1 MLRLSLVALLLLG
14 TGCHAKFKKHAP
26 HLGAVR
32 PQVVHLTG
40 PTVVLGGLEAEDG
53 APGEHVVEAVASI
66 AQQVRGEMLADRLA
80 RAVDTEVVDTSLV
93 VALDETLGSGPP
105 FALTDDPSAPLLQLE
120 LTHYGLHVPAMG
132 AQGRFEYHIR
142 ARIFLPDGTR
152 VYTTHQSCSVP
163 AGQPS
168 PLARA
173 TNTVDNFRQIR
184 RMSDA
189 QITQAFAV
197 AAETCGAALTARIRR
212 HAG

>member
-1 MLRLSLVALLLLG
+1 MLRLSLVALLLFSA
-14 TGCHAKFKKHAP
+14 GCHAKFKKHAAG
-26 HLGAVR
+26 LGAVR

-40 PTVVLGGLEAEDG
+40 PTVVLGGLDAEDG
-53 APGEHVVEAVASI
+53 APGEPLVEAVTGI
-66 AQQVRGEMLADRLA
+66 AQQIRGEMLADRLA

-120 LTHYGLHVPAMG
+120 LTNYGLYVPTMG
-132 AQGRFEYHIR
+132 AQGRFEYQIR